1 MSLAAECLAAT
12 TGLWPTKAHPSESDR
27 LAAYGLLDR
36 WRSKLTK
43 WLRRPEEV
51 APFEWVEPPDQAD
64 LREKILRPIE
74 PDEAERLIV
83 STGDVDL
90 GREYVDVLTA
100 GRNFLNTKWPKRPV
114 PGMSGEL
121 FPVSDDDLANV
132 WNLTRI
138 LDDDGALLDEVAAYS
153 VTVEMIDAW
162 KMVYPELSA
171 EVMAILQGDGVSH
184 YGLLV
189 EHHAAGKKLTWQQE
203 SVLDMLIGKPREAV
217 PATSQE
223 DKKQEPK
230 PSPAGNAKPS
240 EHATKGETIEKG

>member
-1 MSLAAECLAAT
+1 MSLSAECLAAT
-12 TGLWPTKAHPSESDR
+12 TGLWPTKEHPSESDR

-43 WLRRPEEV
+43 WLRHPEEV
-51 APFEWVEPPDQAD
+51 APFEWVEPPDQDD

-74 PDEAERLIV
+74 QDEAERLIV

-90 GREYVDVLTA
+90 GREYVDVITA

-114 PGMSGEL
+114 PGMSVEL
-121 FPVSDDDLANV
+121 FPISDDDLANV

-138 LDDDGALLDEVAAYS
+138 LDDDGALLDEIAAYS
-153 VTVEMIDAW
+153 VTVDMINAW
-162 KMVYPELSA
+162 KMVFPELSN
-171 EVMAILQGDGVSH
+171 EVLKILQGDGVSD

-189 EHHAAGKKLTWQQE
+189 DHHAVGKKLSWQQE

-217 PATSQE
+217 PQGQQKEQE
-223 DKKQEPK
+223 KPK
-230 PSPAGNAKPS
+230 ENPKSGDSKAENQ
-240 EHATKGETIEKG
+240 ATKADFRP